1 MVDNPNKESI
11 RKQSL
16 RVIIAMVSIALIIY
30 FTTTYQNHELR
41 SEVRKSEFTGVVISY
56 KYMGGRNGYYYYTDK
71 QDCIMAFYF
80 FAEDIPQNLNRA
92 DSIYKAPDSF
102 RLYIYKKDSKGKYV
116 FDRLAQIHN
125 DSY

>member
-1 MVDNPNKESI
+1 MVVNPNKESI
-11 RKQSL
+11 SKQSK
-16 RVIIAMVSIALIIY
+16 RVIIGLVLIALIIY
-30 FTTTYQNHELR
+30 FITNYQNKQLR
-41 SEVRKSEFTGVVISY
+41 SEVRKSEFSGIVTSY

-71 QDCIMAFYF
+71 NDCIMAFYF
-80 FAEDIPQNLNRA
+80 FEEDIPQNLNSA

-102 RLYIYKKDSKGKYV
+102 RLYIYKKDESGKYV

>member
-1 MVDNPNKESI
+1 MVGNSN

-16 RVIIAMVSIALIIY
+16 RVIVAMVLIAVIVYSI
-30 FTTTYQNHELR
+30 TTYQNKKLK
-41 SEVRKSEFTGVVISY
+41 SEVRKSEFSGVVTSY

-71 QDCIMAFYF
+71 GDCIMAFYF
-80 FAEDIPQNLNRA
+80 FDEDIPQNLNGT

-102 RLYIYKKDSKGKYV
+102 RLYIYNKDSKGKYV
-116 FDRLAQIHN
+116 FNRLAQIYD

>member
-1 MVDNPNKESI
+1 MVGNPNKESL

-16 RVIIAMVSIALIIY
+16 RVIVAMILVAIIVY
-30 FTTTYQNHELR
+30 SVTTYQNKKLR
-41 SEVRKSEFTGVVISY
+41 SEVRKSEFSGVVVSY

-71 QDCIMAFYF
+71 GDCIMAFYF
-80 FAEDIPQNLNRA
+80 FDEDTPENLNGG

-102 RLYIYKKDSKGKYV
+102 RLYIYKKDNQGKYV
-116 FDRLAQIHN
+116 FDRLAQIHD